1 MNTVTATFTGPRY
14 STSEIAT
21 DIPLDLQLLL
31 WGLIDQLQ
39 TEKDYL
45 QVFDLSMTDQGQRIV
60 HSQEQPPYRA
70 EYIINTLA
78 SRQGK
83 VFVVD
88 DQTHTTMLW
97 SHQY

>member
-1 MNTVTATFTGPRY
+1 MKTAFESTRY
-14 STSEIAT
+14 STSEIAA
-21 DIPLDLQLLL
+21 DLPLDLQILL

-39 TEKDYL
+39 EEKDYL
-45 QVFDLSMTDQGQRIV
+45 QIFDLTLTDQGQRIV

-70 EYIINTLA
+70 EYTIPTLA

-88 DQTHTTMLW
+88 DGTHTTMLW

>member
-1 MNTVTATFTGPRY
+1 MNTIDSFAGPRY
-14 STSEIAT
+14 STSEISS
-21 DIPLDLQLLL
+21 DLPLDLQLLL
-31 WGLIDQLQ
+31 WGLIDQL
-39 TEKDYL
+39 EKRDYL
-45 QVFDLSMTDQGQRIV
+45 QVFDLSLTDQGQRIV

-88 DQTHTTMLW
+88 DKTHTTMLW